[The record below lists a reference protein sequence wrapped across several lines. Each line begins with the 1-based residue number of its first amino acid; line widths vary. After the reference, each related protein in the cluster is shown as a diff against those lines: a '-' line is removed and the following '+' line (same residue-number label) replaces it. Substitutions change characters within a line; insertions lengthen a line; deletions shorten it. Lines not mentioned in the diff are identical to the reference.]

1 MEASKER
8 KGMERKGRQQRW
20 SGQINLKKIKSG
32 NRAGRPTVHSPQAR
46 VEMERGKRGGDV
58 VKAAA
63 SDGVRRKLNT
73 SCLATVFFS
82 LPSLHW
88 FFRQAA
94 AERGREREERR
105 EGTVLRSGNVST

>member
-1 MEASKER
+1 M
-8 KGMERKGRQQRW
+8 
-20 SGQINLKKIKSG
+20 
-32 NRAGRPTVHSPQAR
+32 HSPQAR

-88 FFRQAA
+88 FFRQAR
-94 AERGREREERR
+94 AERGRGEQGGDGAEVRKRIDLIEQIAVNEP
-105 EGTVLRSGNVST
+105 

>member
-1 MEASKER
+1 
-8 KGMERKGRQQRW
+8 MER
-20 SGQINLKKIKSG
+20 
-32 NRAGRPTVHSPQAR
+32 
-46 VEMERGKRGGDV
+46 EKRGGDV

-94 AERGREREERR
+94 AERGGERETEE
-105 EGTVLRSGNVST
+105 EGGDGAEVRKRIDLIEQIAVNEP